1 MKFLNSESY
10 AHLFCRPRQQSPV
23 ESRVWHFHMDS
34 RRATLLLQI
43 EGEESSGLADS
54 LCRAP
59 FCP

>member
-1 MKFLNSESY
+1 MHTCFVALANN
-10 AHLFCRPRQQSPV
+10 PP
-23 ESRVWHFHMDS
+23 SRAGFGISMAAPSGS